1 MLSVQE
7 MAEAHLLN
15 VQREIVALN
24 ERKKQID
31 VDLEK
36 LNQYLEEG
44 VKTMKEVQGT
54 SGASSPQQ

>member
-7 MAEAHLLN
+7 MAESHLLN

-44 VKTMKEVQGT
+44 VKTLKEVQG
-54 SGASSPQQ
+54 ASSVESPKS

>member
-1 MLSVQE
+1 MLSIQE
-7 MAEAHLLN
+7 MAESHLLN

-31 VDLEK
+31 ADLEK

-44 VKTMKEVQGT
+44 VKTIKEVQGDKQVET
-54 SGASSPQQ
+54 PK

>member
-7 MAEAHLLN
+7 MAESHLLN

-44 VKTMKEVQGT
+44 VKTMKEAQGN
-54 SGASSPQQ
+54 SGVASPQ